1 MSKSKQELIREEVEN
16 ANFLDGQGKLI
27 KKWGPGL
34 DVETDVT
41 DDRNVMSFFVHRWLP
56 RLKKMKT
63 AKEVDDQVENFREQV
78 PSLAGTKEER
88 KMIPIITTVLNKIKT
103 SSAQE
108 SKTTSKSN
116 DAPGGA
122 AMMAPRAAMMVVAP
136 VATIQSVSS
145 RQGTLNN
152 IDPGFIHAETQKTY
166 DQLYQKHGKLTSQLS
181 TAVSGGHALRAIHKD
196 LIKTHDALRKIE
208 QQYGVAPKD
217 RQFAKD
223 TGLLKNKRYFRYLSS
238 KDDHQ
243 KKFPS
248 YTGGKFEGHHFDI
261 LAGGKRRTRK
271 RRRRRK
277 RKTRKHRKKKRTRR
291 RKHKKRHR
299 RTRRR

>member
-1 MSKSKQELIREEVEN
+1 MSKQVIIREEVEK

-34 DVETDVT
+34 DDETDVT
-41 DDRNVMSFFVHRWLP
+41 DDRNVMSFFVNRWLP
-56 RLKKMKT
+56 RLEKMKT
-63 AKEVDDQVENFREQV
+63 AKEVDDQVKNFRDQV

-122 AMMAPRAAMMVVAP
+122 AMIAPGRAMMVVAP
-136 VATIQSVSS
+136 VATIQPVSS
-145 RQGTLNN
+145 RQGTLSS
-152 IDPGFIHAETQKTY
+152 IDPGFIHAKTQKTY
-166 DQLYQKHGKLTSQLS
+166 DQLYKKHRELTLQLR
-181 TAVSGGHALRAIHKD
+181 TAVSGGHGLKAIHND

-208 QQYGVAPKD
+208 QRYRVAPKD

-223 TGLLKNKRYFRYLSS
+223 TGLFQNKRYFRYLDS
-238 KDDHQ
+238 KDDQ
-243 KKFPS
+243 YKRFPS
-248 YTGGKFEGHHFDI
+248 YTGGKFKGHHFDL

-277 RKTRKHRKKKRTRR
+277 RKTKKHRKKKRTRR
-291 RKHKKRHR
+291 RKPKKRHR